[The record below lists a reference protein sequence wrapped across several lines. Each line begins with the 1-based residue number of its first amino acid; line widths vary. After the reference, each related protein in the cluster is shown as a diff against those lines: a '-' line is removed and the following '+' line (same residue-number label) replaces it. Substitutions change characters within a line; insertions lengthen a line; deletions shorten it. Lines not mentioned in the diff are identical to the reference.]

1 MATYFDPI
9 ALLREYTIEGKKIE
23 NHKGHLVI
31 GQAKFPL
38 QHPTAW
44 KAKIS
49 GKQYNIGSLWYFL
62 NNPEKV
68 SDRNAYVNEARKL
81 QIEMVSITDREE
93 ITNYFN
99 GVIDTAESID
109 EELRISTRIEG

>member
-1 MATYFDPI
+1 MTSVTELATYFDPI

-49 GKQYNIGSLWYFL
+49 GK
-62 NNPEKV
+62 
-68 SDRNAYVNEARKL
+68 
-81 QIEMVSITDREE
+81 
-93 ITNYFN
+93 
-99 GVIDTAESID
+99 
-109 EELRISTRIEG
+109 